1 MNDEGRQW
9 YVVCTYNGH
18 ENKVKE
24 NLEKRI
30 ESMGLQDCLYNI
42 IIPEHVE
49 TVIKDGKK
57 INKVTNMFPGYVLV
71 EMVMTDEAWYVV
83 RNTSGVSGFIGSS
96 GGGAKPFPLQKHE
109 LDPILKNMGI
119 STSAIE
125 IDYAVGDEVNVISGP
140 FAGKSGTVESI
151 DFEKETVRINKSYQ
165 RLHGEDVITT
175 PKTKKSN
182 RIIKMPKFLCEEM
195 QEYLQMLY
203 GLKKKERIFTVTKS
217 YLHHEMDRGTKAAGV
232 KRIRIHDLRHSH
244 ISLLIDMG
252 FSAVAIADRVGHESI
267 DITYQ
272 YAHLFPSKQTEM
284 ADRLDDLGKGEFE
297 NVS

>member
-1 MNDEGRQW
+1 MAGMNDEGRQW

-119 STSAIE
+119 
-125 IDYAVGDEVNVISGP
+125 ISGP

-151 DFEKETVRINKSYQ
+151 DFEKETAKV
-165 RLHGEDVITT
+165 
-175 PKTKKSN
+175 
-182 RIIKMPKFLCEEM
+182 
-195 QEYLQMLY
+195 
-203 GLKKKERIFTVTKS
+203 
-217 YLHHEMDRGTKAAGV
+217 
-232 KRIRIHDLRHSH
+232 
-244 ISLLIDMG
+244 LIDFLGNQTPMEIDL
-252 FSAVAIADRVGHESI
+252 VALEK
-267 DITYQ
+267 T
-272 YAHLFPSKQTEM
+272 F
-284 ADRLDDLGKGEFE
+284 
-297 NVS
+297 

>member
-1 MNDEGRQW
+1 MAGMNDEGRQW

-42 IIPEHVE
+42 II
-49 TVIKDGKK
+49 
-57 INKVTNMFPGYVLV
+57 PGYVLV

-109 LDPILKNMGI
+109 LDPILKKMGL

-151 DFEKETVRINKSYQ
+151 DFEKENAKV
-165 RLHGEDVITT
+165 
-175 PKTKKSN
+175 
-182 RIIKMPKFLCEEM
+182 
-195 QEYLQMLY
+195 
-203 GLKKKERIFTVTKS
+203 
-217 YLHHEMDRGTKAAGV
+217 
-232 KRIRIHDLRHSH
+232 
-244 ISLLIDMG
+244 LIDFLGNQTPMEIEL
-252 FSAVAIADRVGHESI
+252 VALEKA
-267 DITYQ
+267 
-272 YAHLFPSKQTEM
+272 F
-284 ADRLDDLGKGEFE
+284 
-297 NVS
+297 

>member
-1 MNDEGRQW
+1 MAGMNDEGRQW

-49 TVIKDGKK
+49 TIIKDGKK

-71 EMVMTDEAWYVV
+71 EMVMTDEAGYGV

-96 GGGAKPFPLQKHE
+96 GGGATPFPLQKHE
-109 LDPILKNMGI
+109 LDPILKKMGI
-119 STSAIE
+119 STSAVE

-151 DFEKETVRINKSYQ
+151 DFEKENAKV
-165 RLHGEDVITT
+165 
-175 PKTKKSN
+175 
-182 RIIKMPKFLCEEM
+182 
-195 QEYLQMLY
+195 
-203 GLKKKERIFTVTKS
+203 
-217 YLHHEMDRGTKAAGV
+217 
-232 KRIRIHDLRHSH
+232 
-244 ISLLIDMG
+244 LIDFLGNQTPMEIEL
-252 FSAVAIADRVGHESI
+252 VALEKA
-267 DITYQ
+267 
-272 YAHLFPSKQTEM
+272 F
-284 ADRLDDLGKGEFE
+284 
-297 NVS
+297 

>member
-1 MNDEGRQW
+1 MAGMNDEGRQW

-49 TVIKDGKK
+49 TIIKDGKK

-109 LDPILKNMGI
+109 LDPILKKMGI
-119 STSAIE
+119 STSAVE

-140 FAGKSGTVESI
+140 LLVKVEQLNQLI
-151 DFEKETVRINKSYQ
+151 
-165 RLHGEDVITT
+165 
-175 PKTKKSN
+175 
-182 RIIKMPKFLCEEM
+182 
-195 QEYLQMLY
+195 
-203 GLKKKERIFTVTKS
+203 LKKKMQKF
-217 YLHHEMDRGTKAAGV
+217 
-232 KRIRIHDLRHSH
+232 
-244 ISLLIDMG
+244 LLI
-252 FSAVAIADRVGHESI
+252 F
-267 DITYQ
+267 
-272 YAHLFPSKQTEM
+272 
-284 ADRLDDLGKGEFE
+284 
-297 NVS
+297 